1 MTETELAYPKFSDF
15 NTNHKVF
22 DGKKISIETI
32 LNNEILIKAFKIGA
46 SKFKTKEYATIQFN
60 YKNPENNNENYIV
73 FTGSGVVID
82 QLNQNK
88 EHLPF
93 FTIIRKIDKYYT
105 LS

>member
-1 MTETELAYPKFSDF
+1 MTEKEPAYPKFSDF

-22 DGKKISIETI
+22 DGKKISIESI
-32 LNNEILIKAFKIGA
+32 LNNEILIKAFKIGI

-60 YKNPENNNENYIV
+60 YKNTDPQNNYIV

-93 FTIIRKIDKYYT
+93 FTTIRKIDKYYT